1 MSDKTSQLTFQ
12 TYSFRFAEAILS
24 FKFPDVVDEIRHVIS
39 DHIKYLDPYGKGK
52 DRPHEA
58 IKRAFKDNAGWS
70 TEESISEK
78 IRKKHDL
85 FKNRI
90 AIEIETTNISGTYR
104 DYLKFLTSFNA
115 GKIEVGILIVFSD
128 EFVKKHY
135 PKGRDLIFR
144 RVKKDLELFRL
155 IIPIPILVIALNTQ

>member
-1 MSDKTSQLTFQ
+1 MSNKTSKLPFKS
-12 TYSFRFAEAILS
+12 YSFRFAEEILS
-24 FKFPDVVDEIRHVIS
+24 SKFPDAVDEIKHVLS
-39 DHIKYLDPYGKGK
+39 DCIKHLDPYGKGK
-52 DRPHEA
+52 KRPHEV
-58 IKRAFKDNAGWS
+58 IKRAFKDKAGWS
-70 TEESISEK
+70 TEEPISDK

-85 FKNRI
+85 FKNKI

-115 GKIEVGILIVFSD
+115 GKIDLGILLIFSD

-144 RVKKDLELFRL
+144 RVKKDLKLFRL
-155 IIPIPILVIALNTQ
+155 IIPVPILVIGLDIQ

>member
-1 MSDKTSQLTFQ
+1 MSDKVSKLTFQ
-12 TYSFRFAEAILS
+12 THSFRFAEEILS
-24 FKFPDVVDEIRHVIS
+24 SKFPDAVDEIKHVLS
-39 DHIKYLDPYGKGK
+39 DHIKYLNPYGKGK
-52 DRPHEA
+52 NRPHEV
-58 IKRAFKDNAGWS
+58 IKRAFKDNSDWS

-115 GKIEVGILIVFSD
+115 GKIDLGILIIFSD
-128 EFVKKHY
+128 EFVKKYY
-135 PKGRDLIFR
+135 PKGRDLMFS
-144 RVKKDLELFRL
+144 RVKRDLELFRL
-155 IIPIPILVIALNTQ
+155 IIPIPILVIALDVQ

>member
-1 MSDKTSQLTFQ
+1 MSHKITQLTFQ
-12 TYSFRFAEAILS
+12 TYNFRFAEEILS
-24 FKFPDVVDEIRHVIS
+24 SKFPDVVDEIRHVIS
-39 DHIKYLDPYGKGK
+39 DHLKLDPYGKGK
-52 DRPHEA
+52 NRPHEV

-70 TEESISEK
+70 TEEPISDK

-104 DYLKFLTSFNA
+104 DYLKFLTSFNT
-115 GKIEVGILIVFSD
+115 GKIDLGILVIFSD

-144 RVKKDLELFRL
+144 RVKRDLELFRL
-155 IIPIPILVIALNTQ
+155 IIPIPILVIALDTQ